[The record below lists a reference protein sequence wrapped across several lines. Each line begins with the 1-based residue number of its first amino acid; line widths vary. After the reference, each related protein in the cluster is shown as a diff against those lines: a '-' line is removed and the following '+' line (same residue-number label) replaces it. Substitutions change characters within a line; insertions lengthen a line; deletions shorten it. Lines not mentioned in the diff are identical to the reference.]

1 MDQCHSGL
9 KSLGTIVD
17 GSLSNPVMLSASKAG
32 RFVGDSLSSNKLGY
46 HCSSTNMAYSKTAA
60 ANTEPITAGPGR
72 TFVTDSHASG
82 LVFFFL
88 AWQQILEKT
97 HWLQKSVQLIS
108 CSPPVLPAR
117 HVSCT
122 SLVVSVSLASY
133 SSAYGRVRVAL
144 PASSSRPCNE
154 IFPDRV
160 SHKYGQTH

>member
-17 GSLSNPVMLSASKAG
+17 GSLSNPVTLSASKAG

-82 LVFFFL
+82 LVFFFFGMAADSRKNAL
-88 AWQQILEKT
+88 AAEKRAVNK
-97 HWLQKSVQLIS
+97 LQSSGPPGAACFVHEPCRLCLSSQL
-108 CSPPVLPAR
+108 
-117 HVSCT
+117 
-122 SLVVSVSLASY
+122 
-133 SSAYGRVRVAL
+133 
-144 PASSSRPCNE
+144 
-154 IFPDRV
+154 
-160 SHKYGQTH
+160 Q

>member
-17 GSLSNPVMLSASKAG
+17 GSLSNPVTLSASKAG

-82 LVFFFL
+82 LVFFFFFGMAADSRKNAL
-88 AWQQILEKT
+88 AAEKRAVNK
-97 HWLQKSVQLIS
+97 LQSSGPPGAACFVHEPCRLCLSSQL
-108 CSPPVLPAR
+108 
-117 HVSCT
+117 
-122 SLVVSVSLASY
+122 
-133 SSAYGRVRVAL
+133 
-144 PASSSRPCNE
+144 
-154 IFPDRV
+154 
-160 SHKYGQTH
+160 Q